1 MSELHA
7 NFFVHDGD
15 ATAADLVE
23 LMAQVQRRV
32 LDDAGVRLQP
42 EIEWWGDGPPPE
54 VFTEPMAAEDL
65 DSRTVL

>member
-1 MSELHA
+1 MSDLHA

-15 ATAADLVE
+15 ATAADMVE
-23 LMAQVQRRV
+23 LMALVQRRV

-42 EIEWWGDGPPPE
+42 EIEWWGDGPPPDAF
-54 VFTEPMAAEDL
+54 VEPVPPEDR